1 MTQIPLWFRII
12 YRYYIIIT
20 CIYWCGKKKKRNY
33 LNGYVESCT
42 IQYHL
47 TFFLNVCL
55 STTWNRYNCTKLCRF
70 ERVELCKRGAKQ
82 ARYRWTKNATLFSNR
97 ASKREHLRE
106 AGQLYK
112 LGKSRLLIRAAEN
125 SGNNAIFI
133 YYLNNRGAYTSEGA
147 TRGRYVPIVMGSS
160 ESRVRFEQIRNFPFK
175 NSK

>member
-1 MTQIPLWFRII
+1 MISHNIPLL
-12 YRYYIIIT
+12 YYHNV
-20 CIYWCGKKKKRNY
+20 YLLMWKKKRNY

-42 IQYHL
+42 IQYYL

-55 STTWNRYNCTKLCRF
+55 STTRNRYNCTKLCRF
-70 ERVELCKRGAKQ
+70 ERVELCKRGKQ

-160 ESRVRFEQIRNFPFK
+160 ESRVRFEQIRNFPFRNLK
-175 NSK
+175 